1 MPKLIFLDID
11 GTLLLPGRPMS
22 QRVAQALRRAKQNGH
37 KLFLCTGRSRVML
50 PAELTAFG
58 FDGIVCS
65 AGGYVTLGEQVIL
78 NQPIPA
84 PIVRTALDAMTGLYR
99 NLECQEI
106 TYGDPLDPAALEG
119 PAANSELAR
128 MREVLSGLYD
138 IRPIDEYDG
147 RPVYKLSFMGPNA
160 AALEGPRKV
169 LAPWFR
175 FVVQDVFGD
184 TTTVNGDVMY
194 TAVNKGQAVRA
205 VCQAL
210 GAPLSDTIGVG
221 DSMNDLELIQTAA
234 LGVAMGGGSPE
245 LALQAD
251 RTCPSVEEN
260 GVAQL
265 LEELGLA

>member
-1 MPKLIFLDID
+1 M
-11 GTLLLPGRPMS
+11 
-22 QRVAQALRRAKQNGH
+22 
-37 KLFLCTGRSRVML
+37 
-50 PAELTAFG
+50 
-58 FDGIVCS
+58 
-65 AGGYVTLGEQVIL
+65 
-78 NQPIPA
+78 
-84 PIVRTALDAMTGLYR
+84 
-99 NLECQEI
+99 
-106 TYGDPLDPAALEG
+106 
-119 PAANSELAR
+119 
-128 MREVLSGLYD
+128 
-138 IRPIDEYDG
+138 
-147 RPVYKLSFMGPNA
+147 
-160 AALEGPRKV
+160 

-245 LALQAD
+245 LARQAD
-251 RTCPSVEEN
+251 RTCPSVEED

>member
-1 MPKLIFLDID
+1 
-11 GTLLLPGRPMS
+11 
-22 QRVAQALRRAKQNGH
+22 
-37 KLFLCTGRSRVML
+37 
-50 PAELTAFG
+50 
-58 FDGIVCS
+58 
-65 AGGYVTLGEQVIL
+65 
-78 NQPIPA
+78 
-84 PIVRTALDAMTGLYR
+84 
-99 NLECQEI
+99 
-106 TYGDPLDPAALEG
+106 
-119 PAANSELAR
+119 

-160 AALEGPRKV
+160 AALEGPRKA

-245 LALQAD
+245 LARQAD
-251 RTCPSVEEN
+251 RTCPSVEED

>member
-194 TAVNKGQAVRA
+194 TAVNKGQA
-205 VCQAL
+205 
-210 GAPLSDTIGVG
+210 
-221 DSMNDLELIQTAA
+221 
-234 LGVAMGGGSPE
+234 
-245 LALQAD
+245 D
-251 RTCPSVEEN
+251 RTCPSVEED